1 MPVTR
6 HQAKQ
11 TVRRPSETHHGER
24 WLPGEEAPGEAS
36 ELASPG
42 TLITE
47 TTAVATSAP
56 HTPDATCGLP
66 PRRQT
71 Q

>member
-1 MPVTR
+1 MPVPVIKRSKLFGDPAKPTTVNAGFRARR
-6 HQAKQ
+6 HQE
-11 TVRRPSETHHGER
+11 RHPS
-24 WLPGEEAPGEAS
+24 WP
-36 ELASPG
+36 SPG

-47 TTAVATSAP
+47 TTAVATLAP